1 MGEKAM
7 LKAMLGVFEHMGH
20 FTSSKLRAGGIS
32 RFGLLRAFRRRDDGS
47 VAIEFGL
54 VLAPFLAVLFAIMET
69 AMVFFAG
76 QTLETVVANSSRLIM
91 TGQAQNGGLNETTFK
106 EAVCGKIQGLFNC
119 EGVTVD
125 VKKYTTFADADL
137 TRPVDEDGNV
147 KPGSYDPGGP
157 CEIVVVRLIY
167 QFPVYLSMMGFD
179 LADMSGNKRLLVATS
194 VFRNEPYSGSCPAAS

>member
-76 QTLETVVANSSRLIM
+76 QTLETAVANSARLIM
-91 TGQAQNGGLNETTFK
+91 TGQAQNGELTETTFK
-106 EAVCGKIQGLFNC
+106 EEVCGKIQGLFNC
-119 EGVTVD
+119 ENVTVD
-125 VKKYTTFADADL
+125 VKKYNTFAEADL
-137 TRPVDEDGNV
+137 TGRWT
-147 KPGSYDPGGP
+147 KT
-157 CEIVVVRLIY
+157 
-167 QFPVYLSMMGFD
+167 
-179 LADMSGNKRLLVATS
+179 ATS
-194 VFRNEPYSGSCPAAS
+194 KPAATIRVVPARSWWRG